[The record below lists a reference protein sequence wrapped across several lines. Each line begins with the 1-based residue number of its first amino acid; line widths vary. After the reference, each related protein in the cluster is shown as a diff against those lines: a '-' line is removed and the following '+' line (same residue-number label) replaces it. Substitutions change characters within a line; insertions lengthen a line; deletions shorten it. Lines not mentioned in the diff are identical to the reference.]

1 MATTVFDVTP
11 EELESSANRIQ
22 EKITEFTKA
31 YNSIYTATADRRV
44 T

>member
-22 EKITEFTKA
+22 EKSQNLLKHITVFIQQLLILE
-31 YNSIYTATADRRV
+31 
-44 T
+44 